1 MRRPHPPPLPLRSLP
16 PNTSHEPPPCQW
28 FGNLVTMAWWD
39 GLWLNEGFAAFMEH
53 FCIDA
58 LYPEYRIWEQVRPRP
73 YLSHI

>member
-1 MRRPHPPPLPLRSLP
+1 MAQRGLRWLN
-16 PNTSHEPPPCQW
+16 PNPNPNPGPTR
-28 FGNLVTMAWWD
+28 WD